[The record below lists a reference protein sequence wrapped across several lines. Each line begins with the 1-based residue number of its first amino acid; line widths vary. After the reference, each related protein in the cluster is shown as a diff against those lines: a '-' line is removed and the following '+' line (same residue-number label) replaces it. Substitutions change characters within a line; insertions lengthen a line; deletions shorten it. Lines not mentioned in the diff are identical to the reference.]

1 MQGLDARQT
10 ESAPPGAYL
19 GQRDKLFQL
28 SRHVRVFRK
37 QSAMYSTYYHIPTK
51 ESNLTRMINE
61 RITKIILG

>member
-19 GQRDKLFQL
+19 GQRGKLFQL
-28 SRHVRVFRK
+28 MKHVRVFRK
-37 QSAMYSTYYHIPTK
+37 QSAMCATFYSIPTK
-51 ESNLTRMINE
+51 ESNLTCMINE